1 MSPGATIEISG
12 NLVRNPELRF
22 TPGGHAVCTFTIAV
36 TPRERGTDGT
46 WTDSE
51 TQYWNVTAWRS
62 LAENVADSL
71 VRGDPVTVTGR
82 VTFRTWETKPTD
94 GSEPVKRH
102 QHEVTA
108 DSVSVPLAFH
118 TVTIRKARRNRP
130 TGENEPAD
138 MESASAK

>member
-1 MSPGATIEISG
+1 MSPGANIEISG
-12 NLVRNPELRF
+12 NLVRDPELRF
-22 TPGGHAVCTFTIAV
+22 TPGGHAVCTFTVAV

-46 WTDSE
+46 WADSE
-51 TQYWNVTAWRS
+51 TQYWSVTAWRT
-62 LAENVADSL
+62 LAENVAASL
-71 VRGDPVTVTGR
+71 VRGDPVTATGR

-118 TVTIRKARRNRP
+118 TVLIRRAKRNR
-130 TGENEPAD
+130 TVS
-138 MESASAK
+138 ESGPSDTETVSAK

>member
-36 TPRERGTDGT
+36 TPRERNSDGT
-46 WTDSE
+46 WADGE
-51 TQYWNVTAWRS
+51 TQYWNVTAWRN

-130 TGENEPAD
+130 TGESEPAD
-138 MESASAK
+138 MESVSAK